1 MPLVKYD
8 AGLSDL
14 IESTEAERI
23 GGRHQFTEGP
33 AWHPDGYLVYSDIP
47 ADRIC
52 FWTPEGTKTYRKP
65 SGNSNGLIF
74 DRQLRLVACEHGNRR
89 VSRTEKDFAV
99 IALAERYQ
107 GKRLNSPN
115 DLVERSDG
123 SIYFTDPPYGVEAKD
138 RELDLQGVYRIS
150 PPGEIGVKDQ
160 FAAFRAVGDVVLAA
174 GDFEKPNGL
183 AFSPDE
189 SILYIDDSGRKHIR
203 AFTVHAD
210 GSLSGSRVFAEMP
223 SNFPGSPDGLKIDT
237 DGRVWCTGPEGV
249 WVFDRTGKRLG
260 ILDLPEKPSNC
271 CWGDP
276 DRHTLFV
283 TARSSVYRVRTRV
296 AGVDVLGD

>member
-8 AGLSDL
+8 AGLSEL
-14 IESTEAERI
+14 IESTEVERI
-23 GGRHQFTEGP
+23 AGRHEFTEGP
-33 AWHPDGYLVYSDIP
+33 AWHPDGYLIFSDIP
-47 ADRIC
+47 ANRIC
-52 FWTPEGTKTYRKP
+52 FWTTEGTKTYRKP

-99 IALAERYQ
+99 VALAERYQ

-115 DLVERSDG
+115 DLVERLDG

-138 RELDLQGVYRIS
+138 RELDFQGVYRIA
-150 PPGEIGVKDQ
+150 PDGQ
-160 FAAFRAVGDVVLAA
+160 LTVGA
-174 GDFEKPNGL
+174 GDFDKPNGL

-189 SILYIDDSGRKHIR
+189 STLYIDDSSRKHIR

-210 GSLSGSRVFAEMP
+210 GSLSNSRVFADMP
-223 SNFPGSPDGLKIDT
+223 SKFPGSPDGMKIDT

-249 WVFDRTGKRLG
+249 WVFDPTGKRLG
-260 ILDLPEKPSNC
+260 ILDLPEKPSNV

-276 DRHTLFV
+276 DRRTLFI
-283 TARSSVYRVRTRV
+283 TARSSVYRVRACV
-296 AGVDVLGD
+296 AGLDVLGAR

>member
-1 MPLVKYD
+1 MPLIKYD

-14 IESTEAERI
+14 IESTEVERI
-23 GGRHQFTEGP
+23 ARSHQFTEGP

-52 FWTPEGTKTYRKP
+52 FWTAEGTKTYRKP

-89 VSRTEKDFAV
+89 VSRTESDFVV
-99 IALAERYQ
+99 IPLAERFQ

-115 DLVERSDG
+115 DLVQRSDG

-138 RELDLQGVYRIS
+138 RELDFQGVYRIAPDGHLS
-150 PPGEIGVKDQ
+150 
-160 FAAFRAVGDVVLAA
+160 VVV

-210 GSLSGSRVFAEMP
+210 GSLTDSRVFAEMP
-223 SNFPGSPDGLKIDT
+223 SNSPGSPDGMKIDT

-249 WVFDRTGKRLG
+249 WVFDPTGKRLG
-260 ILDLPEKPSNC
+260 ILDIPEKPSNC
-271 CWGDP
+271 CWGDA
-276 DRHTLFV
+276 DRRTLFI
-283 TARSSVYRVRTRV
+283 TAKTSVYRVRAKV
-296 AGVDVLGD
+296 AGVDVLKSLR

>member
-1 MPLVKYD
+1 MVIVKYD
-8 AGLSDL
+8 AGLSEL
-14 IESTEAERI
+14 LEAQEVERI
-23 GGRHQFTEGP
+23 AGRHQFTEGP

-52 FWTPEGTKTYRKP
+52 FWTGEGVKTYRKP

-89 VSRTEKDFAV
+89 VSRTEGDFAV
-99 IALAERYQ
+99 VALAERFQ

-138 RELDLQGVYRIS
+138 RELDFQGVFRIAPDGQLS
-150 PPGEIGVKDQ
+150 V
-160 FAAFRAVGDVVLAA
+160 AA

-189 SILYIDDSGRKHIR
+189 RTLYIDDSSRRHIR
-203 AFTVHAD
+203 AFRVAPDGTLSDGRAFAD
-210 GSLSGSRVFAEMP
+210 MQSTE
-223 SNFPGSPDGLKIDT
+223 PGSPDGMKVDA
-237 DGRVWCTGPEGV
+237 DGRVWCTGAEGV
-249 WVFDRTGKRLG
+249 WVFDPSGRRLG
-260 ILDLPEKPSNC
+260 ILAIPEKPSNC
-271 CWGDP
+271 CWGDR
-276 DRHTLFV
+276 DRRTLFI
-283 TARSSVYRVRTRV
+283 TAKSSVYRLRTRV
-296 AGVDVLGD
+296 ASLNSGDALVARLV

>member
-8 AGLSDL
+8 AGLSKL
-14 IESTEAERI
+14 LESTEIERI
-23 GGRHQFTEGP
+23 AGQHQFTEGP
-33 AWHPDGYLVYSDIP
+33 AWHLDGYLLFSDIP

-52 FWTPEGTKTYRKP
+52 FWTSEGTKTYRKP

-74 DRQLRLVACEHGNRR
+74 DRQVRLIACEHGNRR

-123 SIYFTDPPYGVEAKD
+123 TIYFTDPPYGVEAKD
-138 RELDLQGVYRIS
+138 RELDFQGVYRIA
-150 PPGEIGVKDQ
+150 PDGQ
-160 FAAFRAVGDVVLAA
+160 LTVVA
-174 GDFEKPNGL
+174 GDFDKPNGL

-189 SILYIDDSGRKHIR
+189 SILYIDDSSRKHIR
-203 AFTVHAD
+203 AFIVQAD
-210 GSLSGSRVFAEMP
+210 GSLTDSRVFAEMP
-223 SNFPGSPDGLKIDT
+223 SNFPGSPDGMKIDT

-249 WVFDRTGKRLG
+249 WVFDPTGKRLG
-260 ILDLPEKPSNC
+260 ILDLTEKPSNV
-271 CWGDP
+271 CWGEP
-276 DRHTLFV
+276 DRRTLFI
-283 TARSSVYRVRTRV
+283 TARSSVYRVRARD
-296 AGVDVLGD
+296 AGVNTHRH